1 MAIFTRLLIQRCK
14 TNIKYNFKI
23 KSIKNALLLMKKI
36 LTILFSVIILFI
48 NSKVKAQETTDPIRS
63 YLSLIDGL
71 SRPISNFGS
80 YNYYNNK
87 AGFAKPNNV
96 LGFDGCVYLYK
107 NLGLGYSLTYQ
118 DQGELTQN
126 DVNLLSTA
134 YAADFVKPRVEV
146 TSNNRYT
153 NINFMAGPQYSYVYK
168 SFTLDVRGTIGFFK
182 NISTPTTDIDLNP
195 YTSNTTNPLLI
206 MHQLSTTAFAFSY
219 GASAAVRWAFSDN
232 WDLGIKTGYINSD
245 GPTIKNTNNANTV
258 GRFVTKLP
266 MTMIQT
272 TLGISLKF

>member
-1 MAIFTRLLIQRCK
+1 
-14 TNIKYNFKI
+14 
-23 KSIKNALLLMKKI
+23 MKKI

-48 NSKVKAQETTDPIRS
+48 NSKVKAQETNEPIRS

-71 SRPISNFGS
+71 SRPIGNFGS

-96 LGFDGCVYLYK
+96 VGFDGCVYLYK

-126 DVNLLSTA
+126 DADLLATD
-134 YAADFVKPRVEV
+134 YAADYVKARVAV
-146 TSNNRYT
+146 TPTNNRYV
-153 NINFMAGPQYSYVYK
+153 NINFMVGPQYSFVYK
-168 SFTLDVRGTIGFFK
+168 SFTLDLKGSLGFLK
-182 NISTPTTDIDLNP
+182 NISTPGIDIDLNP
-195 YTSNTTNPLLI
+195 YYTATSNSALI
-206 MHQLSTTAFAFSY
+206 QHQLSSTANTFSY
-219 GASAAVRWAFSDN
+219 GASAALRWSFSDN
-232 WDLGIKTGYINSD
+232 WDLGIKTGYLKSA
-245 GPTIKNTNNANTV
+245 GPNIQNTNTLETV
-258 GRFVTKLP
+258 GRYVTNLP